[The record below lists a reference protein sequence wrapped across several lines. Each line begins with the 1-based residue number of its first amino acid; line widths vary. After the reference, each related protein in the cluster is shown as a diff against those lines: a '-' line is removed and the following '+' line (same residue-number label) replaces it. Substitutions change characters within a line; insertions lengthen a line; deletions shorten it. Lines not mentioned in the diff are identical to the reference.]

1 MFFFFFFSPPF
12 SSSSQEAGGTAS
24 NEEEIIAIWDAMVGK
39 ESARSTR
46 LEVEVEKK
54 VHAGRGKGNLFRL
67 RCFPCVNRK
76 EKRGRQFRRK
86 ETIVGFVDTRCPLAF
101 FLFFFFFKKGKG

>member
-1 MFFFFFFSPPF
+1 MLFCFFFFPSLLLFLSR
-12 SSSSQEAGGTAS
+12 GTAS
-24 NEEEIIAIWDAMVGK
+24 SEEEIIAIWDAMVGK